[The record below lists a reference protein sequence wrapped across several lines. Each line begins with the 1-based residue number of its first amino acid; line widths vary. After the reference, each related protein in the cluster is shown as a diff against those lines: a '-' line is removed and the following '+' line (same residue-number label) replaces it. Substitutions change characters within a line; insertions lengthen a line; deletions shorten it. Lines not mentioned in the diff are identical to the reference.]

1 MLLPGGTALPAP
13 GSGLKLRDV
22 DTKRSPHACSSGTR
36 ASDCG
41 HLRQIA
47 SFRHL
52 PIRKPRAQRH
62 QDDSDWDLLVASPD
76 DAPDG
81 LFDPMRGWQL
91 QRDIGIPATIL
102 TVRSTDLAECW
113 DVPNTLGLWWPGK
126 GVCWMSRARTIAS
139 DLRLAA
145 ENVNDA
151 RLLLEIGSRNAAYLA
166 SPAAE
171 HVIRAV
177 ATSEDLHIERKDA
190 HRLDTTVRRIPD
202 SNPDKP
208 ALSRLTL
215 LEIFATACRCPSPSG
230 RISEPP
236 SFDPIDPAQL

>member
-1 MLLPGGTALPAP
+1 MLLPGGTALPARQRP
-13 GSGLKLRDV
+13 KIAGCGYQ
-22 DTKRSPHACSSGTR
+22 TIAACLFQRAR

-62 QDDSDWDLLVASPD
+62 QDDSDWDLLVTLPD

-126 GVCWMSRARTIAS
+126 GVCWMCRARTIAS

-166 SPAAE
+166 SQRRSMSSGPWPPPKTSTSSARMLTGS
-171 HVIRAV
+171 IR
-177 ATSEDLHIERKDA
+177 
-190 HRLDTTVRRIPD
+190 
-202 SNPDKP
+202 
-208 ALSRLTL
+208 LSGASPIRTL
-215 LEIFATACRCPSPSG
+215 
-230 RISEPP
+230 ISQP
-236 SFDPIDPAQL
+236 